1 MQDIILKNMG
11 KCMNIQNR
19 FSIELFQ
26 KKPHDSTLLCHL
38 SFTESFC
45 FDVRN
50 YQIIEAWKMLMGKV
64 WHNVVHEELRAR
76 NSQGVI

>member
-11 KCMNIQNR
+11 KCMNIQNC

-26 KKPHDSTLLCHL
+26 KKTHDSTLLYHFYL
-38 SFTESFC
+38 PLRAFG

-50 YQIIEAWKMLMGKV
+50 CQIIEAWKMLMGKV
-64 WHNVVHEELRAR
+64 WHNVLH
-76 NSQGVI
+76 